1 MSLNLASVSK
11 IYGEG
16 SRHPVHA
23 VRTMDLAVAD
33 GEIIALLGSSGCGK
47 TSTLRMIAG
56 FETVSSGTIHLAGR
70 RIDDLAPAQRRVAM
84 AFEGYALY
92 PPLTIAENIGFAL
105 RGDKA
110 QTRTASAQ
118 VKEVA
123 ELLEIG
129 PILNRRPNGLSGGQ
143 QQRASLARALI
154 RNADLHL
161 LDEPMG
167 QLEPQLRAVLRGRVK
182 ARIQERGYTAVLVT
196 HDQGEANAMADRIA
210 VMEAG
215 VLQQYGTPAELRDR
229 PANLFVATFF
239 GEPPMNTLP
248 GIVTDGGYDGLDET
262 GTVALRIPVAAPR
275 GLAHGRLVVL
285 GLRPHRLHL
294 GRSDYHGVMVS
305 NQWLGDQAHV
315 AIEAAGRT
323 LIAIHP
329 ARVAARLGETIGFGF
344 DPDDL
349 HVFDAESGVA
359 LAHGAAS

>member
-1 MSLNLASVSK
+1 MSLNLNSVSK
-11 IYGEG
+11 IYGQNG
-16 SRHPVHA
+16 RHPVHA
-23 VRTMDLAVAD
+23 VRTIDLGVND

-56 FETVSSGTIHLAGR
+56 FETVTIGEIRLAGR
-70 RIDDLAPAQRRVAM
+70 RIDTLPPAQRRVAM

-110 QTRTASAQ
+110 AQGVPAQ

-123 ELLEIG
+123 DLLEIG

-182 ARIQERGYTAVLVT
+182 ARIQERRFTAVLVT

-215 VLQQYGTPAELRDR
+215 VLQQYGTPAELRDQ
-229 PANLFVATFF
+229 PVNLFVATFF
-239 GEPPMNTLP
+239 GEPPMNILP
-248 GIVTDGGYDGLDET
+248 ARST
-262 GTVALRIPVAAPR
+262 PS
-275 GLAHGRLVVL
+275 GLAILHDDQVAFTIASARANQFGDGRKLVL
-285 GLRPHRLHL
+285 GLRPHRLIL
-294 GRSDYHGVMVS
+294 GGSDYQGVVVS
-305 NQWLGDQAHV
+305 NQWLGDQAHI
-315 AIEAAGRT
+315 AFEAAGRT
-323 LIAIHP
+323 LVAVQP
-329 ARVAARLGETIGFGF
+329 ARVAARIGDTIGFGF
-344 DPDDL
+344 DQQDL
-349 HVFDAESGVA
+349 HIFDAETGVA
-359 LAHGAAS
+359 LAHGGIA

>member
-1 MSLNLASVSK
+1 MSLDLASVSK
-11 IYGEG
+11 IYGKTG
-16 SRHPVHA
+16 KHPVHA
-23 VRTMDLAVAD
+23 VRTIDLGVDD

-56 FETVSSGTIHLAGR
+56 FETVTEGEIKLAGR
-70 RIDDLAPAQRRVAM
+70 RIDTLPPAQRGVAM

-105 RGDKA
+105 RGGKA
-110 QTRTASAQ
+110 AQSVAAQ

-123 ELLEIG
+123 DLLEIG

-215 VLQQYGTPAELRDR
+215 VLQQYDTPLVLRDR
-229 PANLFVATFF
+229 PVNLFVATFF
-239 GEPPMNTLP
+239 GEPPMNILP
-248 GIVTDGGYDGLDET
+248 ARATP
-262 GTVALRIPVAAPR
+262 A
-275 GLAHGRLVVL
+275 GLAILHDDQVAFTIQSPRARNLGGRKLVL
-285 GLRPHRLHL
+285 GLRPHRLML
-294 GRSDYHGVMVS
+294 GAADYQGVVVS

-315 AIEAAGRT
+315 AFESAGRV
-323 LIAIHP
+323 LVAVQP
-329 ARVAARLGETIGFGF
+329 ARVAARVGETIGFGF
-344 DPDDL
+344 DQQDL
-349 HVFDAESGVA
+349 HIFDAETGAA
-359 LAHGAAS
+359 LAHGGIA